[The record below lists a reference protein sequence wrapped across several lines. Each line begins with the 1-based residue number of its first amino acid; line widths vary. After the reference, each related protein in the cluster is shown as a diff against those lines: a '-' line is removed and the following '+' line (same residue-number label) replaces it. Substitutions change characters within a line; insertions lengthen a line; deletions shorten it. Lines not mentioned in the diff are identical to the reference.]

1 VHALRRERVREEL
14 VRARRARA
22 ARVEAHDDLEYR
34 RLSAQALAA
43 EKERLRLE
51 HSTREEARRAA
62 AAARRRRHEAL
73 DTFYADQL
81 EMLHGELAREEAGLA
96 LRERAS
102 HSLELSIDAEARREQ
117 RALLRQLHDRRGAS
131 RLA

>member
-1 VHALRRERVREEL
+1 M
-14 VRARRARA
+14 
-22 ARVEAHDDLEYR
+22 
-34 RLSAQALAA
+34 AA

-131 RLA
+131 LLA